1 MSPEADDLRAR
12 AHGLAARL
20 PALAATHE
28 AERRLS
34 ADVVDALRAGG
45 FLRVLLPREL
55 GGLEL
60 DAPAYVDVLAT
71 LAAGDAATAW
81 CVMTASTSTM
91 LAGYLER
98 GAAEAIWRGEPTPFL
113 SGVFAPSGTA
123 TVDLDG
129 ADDTFRLRGRW
140 AYGSGCRHADWI
152 AVGALADG
160 GPRPRHVVCFLPI
173 DHPAV
178 AIDEHWDTLGLGGTG
193 SHDLVVTDA
202 LVPARHVATVFDRT
216 PWPAGALHRLPLFG
230 LLAVGIAA
238 CGLGIAATA
247 VEHGARR
254 LAAPPPPG
262 KPAEPP
268 PTAALVA
275 HAHLVAQLG
284 AARAYL
290 VDVAARAQAAAS
302 AGPPPL
308 STRGELR
315 LAATH
320 VAEQCAAITRAAFHQ
335 AGGAAVRD
343 GHPLQRALR
352 DVETLLTHRMVGDRV
367 LPAAARAVLG
377 LGALPPDL

>member
-1 MSPEADDLRAR
+1 MSIEADDLRAR
-12 AHGLAARL
+12 AQELAARL

-34 ADVVDALRAGG
+34 ADVVDSLRAGG

-91 LAGYLER
+91 LAAYLER
-98 GAAEAIWRGEPTPFL
+98 GAAEEIWRAERTPFL

-123 TVDLDG
+123 TATADG
-129 ADDTFRLRGRW
+129 ALRLRGRW

-202 LVPARHVATVFDRT
+202 LVPARHVASVFERT

-238 CGLGIAATA
+238 GGLGIAAAA
-247 VEHGARR
+247 VAHGARR
-254 LAAPPPPG
+254 LTAPPPPG

-275 HAHLVAQLG
+275 HAHLLAQLG

-290 VDVAARAQAAAS
+290 VDVAARAQAAARV
-302 AGPPPL
+302 GPPPP

-320 VAEQCAAITRAAFHQ
+320 VAEQCATITRAAFHQ

-352 DVETLLTHRMVGDRV
+352 DIETLLTHRMVGDRV
-367 LPAAARAVLG
+367 LPAAARALLG